1 MQNQLRHNVEN
12 MIKSNIYGDLR
23 GKLSKQ
29 SLPPLNINFN
39 DKLLEDFI
47 GALKPNQLVID
58 TFTIDS
64 LKKR

>member
-1 MQNQLRHNVEN
+1 

>member
-1 MQNQLRHNVEN
+1 
-12 MIKSNIYGDLR
+12 
-23 GKLSKQ
+23 
-29 SLPPLNINFN
+29 LPPLNINFN

>member
-1 MQNQLRHNVEN
+1 VEN

-29 SLPPLNINFN
+29 PLPPLNINFN

>member
-1 MQNQLRHNVEN
+1 VEN

-29 SLPPLNINFN
+29 SLPALNINFN